1 MRTSSGRGFAAWGFL
16 SLIVLTFAGLAAVAG
31 FYPASRVRGAA
42 PLAPRVGAITQIT
55 HDGYGKTSVVADDT
69 QVYVSELEAAN
80 RVIARVSLP
89 EANRSLFPESSNTQV
104 VAFTNPRAVDL
115 SADHT
120 KLLVSVKDTSGKDAS
135 GDNQF
140 WSVPVAGGSPER
152 VGELTG
158 RDASWS
164 ANGAQLVLAKGS
176 ALYLADA
183 AGTKTHEL
191 YKASGSVFA
200 PRFSPDGR
208 AIRFTVTDAEQN
220 TTALWEVG
228 RDGSNPRPLLGN
240 WPYKATACCGTWTAD
255 GRYYIF
261 QASQTMPNTT
271 TVVTKLWAISA
282 VKGGAASDGGN
293 DSEPVELTNGPMS
306 FGNATPGR
314 ESKNLWAIGVQPW
327 AEVVKYNAARNE
339 FVPVV
344 PGLSATDLEFSADGK
359 WIAYVSVPG
368 GKLFRARADGSDKLQ
383 LTSGPD
389 LTALPRWSPDGKTI
403 AYVSMKAG
411 ESWKLYLVP
420 AKGGTPQAV
429 SAERGS
435 QIDANWSADGKRLM
449 FGDFNHDAAG
459 LSIRILNFKRH
470 ETTMVPGSEGLFS
483 PRWSPNGRYVAALS
497 PDNKGLMLFDFQS
510 KKWSK
515 WLASAGSVNYPVW
528 AADSQSLYFDDLV
541 DGAESIRRA
550 KVGRNEVEPVL
561 EVGSLDRYMGALG
574 IWSGRAA
581 DGSWMFIRDKSTQE
595 VYQLSLELP

>member
-89 EANRSLFPESSNTQV
+89 EANRSLFPESSNSQV
-104 VAFTNPRAVDL
+104 AVFTNPRAVDL

-228 RDGSNPRPLLGN
+228 RDGSKDR
-240 WPYKATACCGTWTAD
+240 K
-255 GRYYIF
+255 
-261 QASQTMPNTT
+261 S
-271 TVVTKLWAISA
+271 VV
-282 VKGGAASDGGN
+282 
-293 DSEPVELTNGPMS
+293 
-306 FGNATPGR
+306 
-314 ESKNLWAIGVQPW
+314 
-327 AEVVKYNAARNE
+327 
-339 FVPVV
+339 
-344 PGLSATDLEFSADGK
+344 
-359 WIAYVSVPG
+359 
-368 GKLFRARADGSDKLQ
+368 
-383 LTSGPD
+383 
-389 LTALPRWSPDGKTI
+389 
-403 AYVSMKAG
+403 
-411 ESWKLYLVP
+411 
-420 AKGGTPQAV
+420 
-429 SAERGS
+429 
-435 QIDANWSADGKRLM
+435 
-449 FGDFNHDAAG
+449 
-459 LSIRILNFKRH
+459 
-470 ETTMVPGSEGLFS
+470 
-483 PRWSPNGRYVAALS
+483 
-497 PDNKGLMLFDFQS
+497 
-510 KKWSK
+510 
-515 WLASAGSVNYPVW
+515 
-528 AADSQSLYFDDLV
+528 
-541 DGAESIRRA
+541 
-550 KVGRNEVEPVL
+550 
-561 EVGSLDRYMGALG
+561 
-574 IWSGRAA
+574 
-581 DGSWMFIRDKSTQE
+581 
-595 VYQLSLELP
+595 